1 MLNQNTDWLIEFVH
15 DYDDRYFVT
24 KRGLDATPVVV
35 KKFDLGVDEVMAF
48 TCHKRANKAMTAFHF
63 HPDFPLE
70 DRPEYMRSHAEG
82 HELVLSVGSRLAAQ
96 RAQKMRVFEERV
108 SGLRRSLAV
117 RLQTAA
123 LFLAAGGS
131 MTR

>member
-1 MLNQNTDWLIEFVH
+1 MTDQNTDWLIEFVH
-15 DYDDRYFVT
+15 GYDDGYFVT

-35 KKFDLGVDEVMAF
+35 KKFDLAADEVMAF
-48 TCHKRANKAMTAFHF
+48 TCHQRANKALTAFHF

-70 DRPEYMRSHAEG
+70 DRPEYMRRHAEG
-82 HELVLSVGSRLAAQ
+82 HELVLGIGSPLAAQ
-96 RAQKMRVFEERV
+96 RARKMRVFEERI
-108 SGLRRSLAV
+108 SGIGRGLAV

>member
-1 MLNQNTDWLIEFVH
+1 MMDQNTDWLIEFVH
-15 DYDDRYFVT
+15 DYDDGYFVT

-35 KKFDLGVDEVMAF
+35 KKFDLGADEVMAF
-48 TCHKRANKAMTAFHF
+48 TCHQRANKAMTAFHF

-70 DRPEYMRSHAEG
+70 DRPEYMRRHAEG
-82 HELVLSVGSRLAAQ
+82 HDLAITVGSPLAAR
-96 RAQKMRVFEERV
+96 RARKMRVFEERV
-108 SGLRRSLAV
+108 SGIGRGLAV
-117 RLQTAA
+117 RLHTAA

>member
-1 MLNQNTDWLIEFVH
+1 MTDQNTDWLIEFVH
-15 DYDDRYFVT
+15 GYDDGYFVT

-35 KKFDLGVDEVMAF
+35 KKFDLGVDGVMAF
-48 TCHKRANKAMTAFHF
+48 TCHQRANKALTAFHF
-63 HPDFPLE
+63 HPDFPPE
-70 DRPEYMRSHAEG
+70 DRQEYMRRHAEG
-82 HELVLSVGSRLAAQ
+82 HELVLGIGSPLAAL
-96 RAQKMRVFEERV
+96 RARKMRVFEERV
-108 SGLRRSLAV
+108 SGIGRSLAV